1 MGPNEI
7 HNVIK
12 DILCGKQIK
21 VNIGE
26 KLVILSFC
34 NKNLKYLKL
43 INNIINIILINILV
57 AIYIILFDDNIWTL
71 VTLVY
76 IYGFGLTIKYFFI
89 KKSINTLNYIKFKLT
104 VPERN

>member
-1 MGPNEI
+1 MGLNEI

-12 DILCGKQIK
+12 DILCGKQVK

-43 INNIINIILINILV
+43 INNIINIVLINILV
-57 AIYIILFDDNIWTL
+57 AIYIILSDGNIWNL

-76 IYGFGLTIKYFFI
+76 IYGFVL
-89 KKSINTLNYIKFKLT
+89 SIKFENLLFLSKKILFLFK
-104 VPERN
+104 

>member
-1 MGPNEI
+1 MGLNEI

-12 DILCGKQIK
+12 DILCGKQVK

-57 AIYIILFDDNIWTL
+57 AIYIILSDGNIWDL

-76 IYGFGLTIKYFFI
+76 IYGFVLSIKYFFI
-89 KKSINTLNYIKFKLT
+89 KKSINILNYIKFKLT
-104 VPERN
+104 VSERN

>member
-1 MGPNEI
+1 MGLNEI

-12 DILCGKQIK
+12 DILCGKQVK

-57 AIYIILFDDNIWTL
+57 AMYIILSDGNIWNL

-76 IYGFGLTIKYFFI
+76 IYGFVLSIKYFFI
-89 KKSINTLNYIKFKLT
+89 KKSINILNYIKFKLT
-104 VPERN
+104 VSERN

>member
-7 HNVIK
+7 YNVIK

-34 NKNLKYLKL
+34 NKNL
-43 INNIINIILINILV
+43 NC
-57 AIYIILFDDNIWTL
+57 
-71 VTLVY
+71 
-76 IYGFGLTIKYFFI
+76 
-89 KKSINTLNYIKFKLT
+89 KSSFAK
-104 VPERN
+104 P

>member
-1 MGPNEI
+1 MGLNEI

-12 DILCGKQIK
+12 DILCGKQVK

-57 AIYIILFDDNIWTL
+57 AIYIILSDGNIWNL

-76 IYGFGLTIKYFFI
+76 IYGFVLSIKYFFI
-89 KKSINTLNYIKFKLT
+89 KKSINILNYIKFKLT
-104 VPERN
+104 VLERN

>member
-1 MGPNEI
+1 MGLNEI

-12 DILCGKQIK
+12 DILCGKQVK

-57 AIYIILFDDNIWTL
+57 AIYITLSDGNIWTL

-76 IYGFGLTIKYFFI
+76 IYGFVLSIKYFFI
-89 KKSINTLNYIKFKLT
+89 KKSINILNYIKFKLT
-104 VPERN
+104 VSERN

>member
-1 MGPNEI
+1 MGLNEI

-12 DILCGKQIK
+12 DILCGKQVK

-43 INNIINIILINILV
+43 INNIINIVLINILV
-57 AIYIILFDDNIWTL
+57 AIYIILSDGNIWNL

-76 IYGFGLTIKYFFI
+76 IYGFVLSIKYFFI
-89 KKSINTLNYIKFKLT
+89 KKSINILNYIKFKLT
-104 VPERN
+104 VSERN

>member
-1 MGPNEI
+1 MGLNEI

-12 DILCGKQIK
+12 DILCGKQVK

-57 AIYIILFDDNIWTL
+57 AIYIILSDGNIWNL

-76 IYGFGLTIKYFFI
+76 IYGFVLSIKYFFI
-89 KKSINTLNYIKFKLT
+89 KKSINILNYIKFKLT
-104 VPERN
+104 VSERN